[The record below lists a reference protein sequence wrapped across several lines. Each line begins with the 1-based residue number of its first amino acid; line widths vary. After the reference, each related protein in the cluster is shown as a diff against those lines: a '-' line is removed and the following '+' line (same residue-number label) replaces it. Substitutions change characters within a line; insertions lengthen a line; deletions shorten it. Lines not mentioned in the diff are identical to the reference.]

1 MLPKFLEKVTER
13 LFIKVGSIR
22 YRIGLA
28 VGELEL
34 GFHGFLRRS
43 PRRVAG

>member
-1 MLPKFLEKVTER
+1 MFPEILEKALER
-13 LFIKVGSIR
+13 LFIKVGPIR

-34 GFHGFLRRS
+34 GFHDF
-43 PRRVAG
+43 